1 MARGS
6 AWVADFETTT
16 EADFVVDG
24 YVRVFLWHA
33 RAVYTDDERIGYDV
47 ESFVDFAR
55 EASEIWFHN
64 LKFDGSYILD
74 HILKEGWTRSV
85 KQVKKQKTFDIIVT
99 DQGQWMQLT
108 LMYGNHVTRIK
119 DSAKKFPGFSLE
131 KIAKLYKIE
140 GKSDL
145 YLGYRGPNYVVTEE
159 DIERVRGD
167 TRILKVAILDL
178 HSRGMKSLTMAGDAM
193 NDYKEIIG
201 MKQFDRWFPK
211 LTLETDHFIRQ
222 AYRGGWTYVNPL
234 WQGKTVEDVDV
245 YDVNSMYPSR
255 QRDCLL
261 PYGMPYKHRGEPREG
276 ELYIVRFSCSFK
288 VKEGKFPM
296 IQRKGSFLSIQA
308 EYVYES
314 DGLETLYLTS
324 VDYEL
329 FHECYD
335 VYNETG
341 HEYLYFRARHG
352 MFDTYIDKWVAEK
365 IRCTKEGDKAGRDTA
380 KRFLNSLYGKF
391 GTNPIRKRKLPELED
406 DRVRWVTV
414 DDQCDG
420 AYAPIAV
427 FVCSYAHRKILDM
440 ANAFGDDFIYA
451 DTDSVHVIHRD
462 TVPEG
467 LDVDDNRLG
476 AWKLESHCDKA
487 KYLRAKTYIHA
498 TKDNELE
505 DVKIAGCPEKCKMN
519 VTWDNF
525 ALGAK
530 YEGKLMGKTVPG
542 GYCLIETTFKITVG
556 KGGIQ
561 HGE

>member
-55 EASEIWFHN
+55 ETSEIWFHN

-74 HILKEGWTRSV
+74 HILKEGWVRSV

-324 VDYEL
+324 VDSQ
-329 FHECYD
+329 
-335 VYNETG
+335 
-341 HEYLYFRARHG
+341 R
-352 MFDTYIDKWVAEK
+352 
-365 IRCTKEGDKAGRDTA
+365 IRE
-380 KRFLNSLYGKF
+380 
-391 GTNPIRKRKLPELED
+391 
-406 DRVRWVTV
+406 
-414 DDQCDG
+414 
-420 AYAPIAV
+420 
-427 FVCSYAHRKILDM
+427 
-440 ANAFGDDFIYA
+440 
-451 DTDSVHVIHRD
+451 
-462 TVPEG
+462 
-467 LDVDDNRLG
+467 
-476 AWKLESHCDKA
+476 
-487 KYLRAKTYIHA
+487 
-498 TKDNELE
+498 
-505 DVKIAGCPEKCKMN
+505 
-519 VTWDNF
+519 
-525 ALGAK
+525 
-530 YEGKLMGKTVPG
+530 
-542 GYCLIETTFKITVG
+542 
-556 KGGIQ
+556 
-561 HGE
+561 